1 MTGFQAGRIVGSRW
15 FSVQPQSNGS
25 RDYDTKISTGARCD
39 FVTEVVG
46 GSVGCSLVLSADRK
60 QCGCRVPLAQGRA
73 GGGGRGVGT
82 GRCVW
87 RGPFGP
93 CPLKSRWV
101 ESVSQGR
108 RGRAVGPV
116 FGPCCRDCLVPGVG
130 EGCQGVG
137 KLWCPPS
144 GERGACGSLFSCGL
158 EPGPPSGPEHCLPS
172 LRCSASGSWGLG
184 APDPSGGC
192 GRDRVVTLL

>member
-1 MTGFQAGRIVGSRW
+1 MGSRW

-101 ESVSQGR
+101 ESVSQTGEE
-108 RGRAVGPV
+108 RA
-116 FGPCCRDCLVPGVG
+116 
-130 EGCQGVG
+130 GCGARVWTLLQG
-137 KLWCPPS
+137 
-144 GERGACGSLFSCGL
+144 
-158 EPGPPSGPEHCLPS
+158 LP
-172 LRCSASGSWGLG
+172 RSWGRGGVSRRREIVVPPEWGAGDLRLPVLVWARARTTKWARTLSSVPALLCQWLLG
-184 APDPSGGC
+184 PRGP
-192 GRDRVVTLL
+192 